1 MGNRAVITTK
11 ANFENNGIGIYLHWN
26 GGRDSVEAFLR
37 YCELRN
43 FRSPETDC
51 YGWARLT
58 QVIANFFGMDGL
70 SVGIDTVDRLDCDNF
85 DNGVY
90 FIENWKIVGRE
101 YHSGE
106 EQQEYGLNEMLQA
119 IDEAQPDPLGA
130 YLIAPEVPISD
141 LKVGDRVYIHKW
153 DNSILIV
160 TILGF
165 GEDTIVNGH
174 NVKGLPFAAIVNDSR
189 SNPNNY
195 IYDDVVRR
203 VI

>member
-26 GGRDSVEAFLR
+26 GGRDSVEAFLK

-106 EQQEYGLNEMLQA
+106 EQQEYGLNEMLQV

-130 YLIAPEVPISD
+130 YLTAPEVPVSD

-195 IYDDVVRR
+195 IYTDVVRR
-203 VI
+203 AV